1 MSVDR
6 RGFLQGCTG
15 VGLLATSAALGA
27 HPLATLAAP
36 LPPDARANVP
46 ARRVVLLRAAGD
58 EPFADEP
65 FAQAVLDATSAGLPV
80 RIESLPLDPAL
91 ARTPGALR
99 AALDAHRG
107 ATLLGLLDDCTHTLL
122 EETLRDLGA
131 ALLCRGQ
138 HYGST
143 IGPADSRH
151 LFTTTARARGI
162 GTALAGALAADPY
175 AYLVREQSL
184 AANQV
189 PGTGTAAAAA
199 AAEASRRLAAHW
211 PAALGT
217 AYARIAAGRW
227 DASAV
232 TPLAQR
238 GTVVAAHDA
247 RPFVSL
253 IASLP

>member
-15 VGLLATSAALGA
+15 GGLFATSAALGA
-27 HPLATLAAP
+27 HPLATLVAAP
-36 LPPDARANVP
+36 APDAHATPP

-58 EPFADEP
+58 EPFA
-65 FAQAVLDATSAGLPV
+65 QAVLDATPAGLPV

-99 AALDAHRG
+99 AALDARRG

-131 ALLCRGQ
+131 ALLCRAQ

-143 IGPADSRH
+143 MGPADSRH
-151 LFTTTARARGI
+151 LFTTSARARGI
-162 GTALAGALAADPY
+162 GTALAEALAAEPH

-184 AANQV
+184 APDPA
-189 PGTGTAAAAA
+189 PGSAAAAS
-199 AAEASRRLAAHW
+199 SRHLAMQW

-227 DASAV
+227 DAGTM

-238 GTVVAAHDA
+238 GTVVAARDA
-247 RPFVSL
+247 QPFVSL
-253 IASLP
+253 IATL